1 VAERWAASVRRWYY
15 YERRYTETM
24 GRPLFRTL
32 LVGYGEQA
40 AERFLLL
47 AVSVSVSTFGVLT
60 LGRPVWHSL
69 AGVGGWLFVTA
80 YLVGTLAFASVYAYR
95 NDGLLVTLVGTFILL
110 LGYAVF
116 IGLTFFL
123 CVGRCPTLFERISFG
138 VFLASGGAVAIG
150 STAFAVGAGS
160 RRLRERRTT

>member
-1 VAERWAASVRRWYY
+1 MDRILS
-15 YERRYTETM
+15 
-24 GRPLFRTL
+24 RTL
-32 LVGYGEQA
+32 LVGHDEQA

-47 AVSVSVSTFGVLT
+47 AVGVSVSTFGVLT
-60 LGRPVWHSL
+60 LGWPVWQYL
-69 AGVGGWLFVTA
+69 AGVVGWLFVTA

-95 NDGLLVTLVGTFILL
+95 NDGLLATLAGTFIVL

-116 IGLTFFL
+116 FGLTFIL
-123 CVGRCPTLFERISFG
+123 CVGRCPTLFERISIG
-138 VFLASGGAVAIG
+138 VFLAGGVAVPVG

>member
-1 VAERWAASVRRWYY
+1 
-15 YERRYTETM
+15 
-24 GRPLFRTL
+24 
-32 LVGYGEQA
+32 
-40 AERFLLL
+40 
-47 AVSVSVSTFGVLT
+47 
-60 LGRPVWHSL
+60 
-69 AGVGGWLFVTA
+69 LFVTA

-95 NDGLLVTLVGTFILL
+95 NDRLLVTLVGTFILL